1 MASSSGFSRPER
13 QNVKVIIDDGSA
25 RSGLL
30 SKEREA
36 RVLELIEKHR
46 NELSIPRQC
55 VRLVKA
61 KEPAQRTAHSRM

>member
-1 MASSSGFSRPER
+1 MSLGYSPLER

-46 NELSIPRQC
+46 NELRIPRQC
-55 VRLVKA
+55 VRRVTVHVRV
-61 KEPAQRTAHSRM
+61 Q